1 MKYSQ
6 KIIKLVK
13 PRTACSRA
21 MAKSTKRWWKL
32 VGRPA
37 VYARAGCVRRS
48 ISHGMLRAAPVKWP
62 VCNFGPGR
70 ILNKQEEYLMR
81 LIFALIVLAVMA
93 TPAIAQDL
101 TTDKGKLSY
110 AIGWDIGED
119 IQRRGA
125 EFDVET
131 IIAAIRDSSAE
142 KDPQVPA
149 EEMVALLTELQQKV
163 RQEQAEA
170 FQKLADENQAA
181 ADEFLEKNLS
191 KNGIVAL
198 PSGVQYRII
207 DEGDGA
213 RPGME
218 STVKVHYRG
227 SKIDGLEFDS
237 SFARGVPEEFPVST
251 VLKGWQEVLPLM
263 KTGAT
268 WQIFVPP
275 ELAFGAR
282 GNPPVGPNEALMFDL
297 KLVEI
302 VE

>member
-1 MKYSQ
+1 
-6 KIIKLVK
+6 
-13 PRTACSRA
+13 
-21 MAKSTKRWWKL
+21 
-32 VGRPA
+32 
-37 VYARAGCVRRS
+37 
-48 ISHGMLRAAPVKWP
+48 
-62 VCNFGPGR
+62 
-70 ILNKQEEYLMR
+70 MR
-81 LIFALIVLAVMA
+81 VIFALTVLALVA
-93 TPAIAQDL
+93 TPAMAQDL

-110 AIGWDIGED
+110 AVGWDIGED

-125 EFDVET
+125 EFDVEA
-131 IIAAIRDSSAE
+131 IIQAIRDSSAK

-149 EEMVALLTELQQKV
+149 EEMVALLTALQQKV

-170 FQKLADENQAA
+170 FAKLAEDNQKA
-181 ADEFLEKNLS
+181 ADEFLAGNKT
-191 KNGIVAL
+191 KKGIVAL
-198 PSGVQYRII
+198 PSGLQYRII

-213 RPGME
+213 RPGLD
-218 STVKVHYRG
+218 STVRVHYRG
-227 SKIDGLEFDS
+227 SKLNGLEFDS
-237 SFARGVPEEFPVST
+237 SFARGVPEEFPVNT

-302 VE
+302 VQ

>member
-1 MKYSQ
+1 
-6 KIIKLVK
+6 
-13 PRTACSRA
+13 
-21 MAKSTKRWWKL
+21 
-32 VGRPA
+32 
-37 VYARAGCVRRS
+37 
-48 ISHGMLRAAPVKWP
+48 
-62 VCNFGPGR
+62 
-70 ILNKQEEYLMR
+70 MR
-81 LIFALIVLAVMA
+81 VFFAFIVLGLVAS
-93 TPAIAQDL
+93 PALAQDL
-101 TTDKGKLSY
+101 ETDKGKLSY
-110 AIGWDIGED
+110 AVGWDIGED

-131 IIAAIRDSSAE
+131 IIAAIRDSAAK

-170 FQKLADENQAA
+170 FQKLAEDNQAA
-181 ADEFLEKNLS
+181 ADEFLQNNLS

-207 DEGDGA
+207 EEGEGS

-218 STVKVHYRG
+218 NTVKVHYRG
-227 SKIDGLEFDS
+227 SKINGHEFDS
-237 SFARGVPEEFPVST
+237 SFARGVPEEFPVNT

-302 VE
+302 IE